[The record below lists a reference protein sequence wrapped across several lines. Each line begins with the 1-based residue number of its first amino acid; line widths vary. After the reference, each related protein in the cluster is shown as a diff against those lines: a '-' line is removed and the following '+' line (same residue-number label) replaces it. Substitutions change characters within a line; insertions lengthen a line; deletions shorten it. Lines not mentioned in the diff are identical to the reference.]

1 MFAWVSYVVLPLKIN
16 VKSHVAETAHL
27 LETQKY
33 LKTLLAGRFE
43 IKKLQNT
50 HFNTQKARTIL
61 ETIFSRL
68 EIQSLL
74 NNRVR
79 YSPRKLAYH
88 MANHND
94 VFESF

>member
-1 MFAWVSYVVLPLKIN
+1 MFAWVSYVVLLLKIN
-16 VKSHVAETAHL
+16 VKSHVETADL
-27 LETQKY
+27 FETQKY
-33 LKTLLAGRFE
+33 LKTLLADRFE
-43 IKKLQNT
+43 IRKLQNT